1 MTRKVHYATPPA
13 EDADLVGAPE
23 EVTKQEFGKRVY
35 RLMLEKGWKQ
45 SELARRAGLGRDS
58 ISTYIRGL
66 VFPDP
71 VNLEKLAK
79 ALGVGPGDLLPGG
92 GVERAMERDD
102 PALELKAARGEPGK
116 MWVRVNQALPAE
128 IAVQVVS
135 LIASANA
142 NKH

>member
-1 MTRKVHYATPPA
+1 VRRRRSRSRSSESASIVSCWRRGGSNPNSRVAPA
-13 EDADLVGAPE
+13 SA
-23 EVTKQEFGKRVY
+23 
-35 RLMLEKGWKQ
+35 
-45 SELARRAGLGRDS
+45 
-58 ISTYIRGL
+58 
-66 VFPDP
+66 